1 MNCFT
6 CTIAAVEGGK
16 ERIEDVQAW
25 LLESVPPFF
34 KGPQGTFDF
43 GGTIGYFQ
51 KQ

>member
-1 MNCFT
+1 M
-6 CTIAAVEGGK
+6 ES
-16 ERIEDVQAW
+16 IEEEQAW
-25 LLESVPPFF
+25 LLESVTPFF